1 MGMGESNADK
11 LSIQYELKKLRT
23 IIQSSSNGIV
33 TIDKDG
39 IISCFNKTALKILG
53 VDKYDVKDSHI
64 SDIFEKFRIEKNI
77 LKEFNSIYKEKIR
90 YKGKLLIYDFI
101 PLRID
106 DKLWGATILFQ
117 DITSFEKILKELEIN
132 RKLSKRLDR
141 TIEYSYDGIYI
152 TDGKGKTIRVNESY
166 ERITGL
172 KRANLIDRNMKDL
185 VKEGYIS
192 KSGSLLSIEKRQT
205 ISLNQEFKTGKK
217 ALITSRPVFDEKG
230 NIIIVITNVR
240 DVTELYKLK
249 SELQVQEKLAEK
261 YYWEIK
267 ELKNQYL
274 DTSGLVVKDKKML
287 DILYRAKKAAIT
299 DITVLLFGESGVGKE
314 VVAKFIHKN
323 SNRLEKPFIKVNCG
337 AIPENLIESE
347 LFGYEQGAFT
357 GANKDGKMGLFEV
370 ANGGTLFLDE
380 IGELPLNMQVKLLRV
395 LQENEVKRVGGVKS
409 IKIDVRIISATN
421 RDLEKM
427 VKQKLFREDLFYR
440 LNVIP
445 INIPPLR
452 ERKQDIIELTR
463 YFLMNINEKYG
474 WNKSLARD
482 VMDAIYDY
490 QWPGNVRELKNVIER
505 ITAMSSGDE
514 INCKDLPRKILNK
527 KNRPRFEF
535 CDDIIPIKRA
545 VSIVEKNLLERSYEK
560 YGNVRDAARALDIDP
575 STFVRKRKKYE
586 K

>member
-77 LKEFNSIYKEKIR
+77 LKEFSSIYKEKIR
-90 YKGKLLIYDFI
+90 YKEKLLIYDFI

>member
-77 LKEFNSIYKEKIR
+77 LKEFSSIYKEKIR
-90 YKGKLLIYDFI
+90 YKEKLLIYDFI

-545 VSIVEKNLLERSYEK
+545 VAIVEKNLLERSYEK